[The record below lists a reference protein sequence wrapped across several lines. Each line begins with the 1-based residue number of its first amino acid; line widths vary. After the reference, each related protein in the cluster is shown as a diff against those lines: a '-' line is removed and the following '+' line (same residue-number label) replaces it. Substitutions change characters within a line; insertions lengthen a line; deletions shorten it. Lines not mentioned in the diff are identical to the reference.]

1 MFFKKADYDFLTVC
15 LGNPGEEYRKTRH
28 NAGFLFAEWMEE
40 YKDLKIK
47 RLKFRA
53 LYGEIKLSGKKGLVI
68 LPQTYMN
75 ESGVAV
81 KGYASA
87 YGIKPENIIV
97 VVDDINFPVGQMRI
111 KRKGSSAGHNGM
123 KSIIEH
129 LGSEDFPRI
138 KIGVSPKHEGQDLRD
153 YVLSDF
159 SKADIDALDK
169 LYESVFDAVRLT
181 VEGNID
187 LAMQK
192 YN

>member
-1 MFFKKADYDFLTVC
+1 MFLKKTGYDFMIVC

-28 NAGFLFAEWMEE
+28 NAGFLFAEWMEA

-53 LYGEIKLSGKKGLVI
+53 LYGEIKLGEKRGVVI

-75 ESGVAV
+75 DSGIAV

-87 YGIKPENIIV
+87 YGIKPEDIIV
-97 VVDDINFPVGQMRI
+97 VVDDINFPVGQIRI
-111 KRKGSSAGHNGM
+111 KRKGRSAGHNGM
-123 KSIIEH
+123 ESIIAC
-129 LGSEDFPRI
+129 LGSDNFPRV
-138 KIGVSPKHEGQDLRD
+138 KIGISPKHEGQDLRD

-159 SKADIDALDK
+159 TKADIETLEK
-169 LYESVFDAVRLT
+169 LYESVYDAVRLT

>member
-159 SKADIDALDK
+159 SKADIDTLDK

>member
-97 VVDDINFPVGQMRI
+97 VVDYINFPVGQMPI

-159 SKADIDALDK
+159 SKADIDTLDK

>member
-169 LYESVFDAVRLT
+169 LYES
-181 VEGNID
+181 
-187 LAMQK
+187 
-192 YN
+192 

>member
-159 SKADIDALDK
+159 SKADIETLDK
-169 LYESVFDAVRLT
+169 LYESVYDAVCLT

>member
-1 MFFKKADYDFLTVC
+1 MFFKKDNYEFLLVC

-40 YKDLKIK
+40 YKSLKIR

-53 LYGEIKLSGKKGLVI
+53 LYGDMKLGDKKGLVI

-75 ESGVAV
+75 DSGIAV

-87 YGIKPENIIV
+87 YGIKPEKIIV
-97 VVDDINFPVGQMRI
+97 VVDDINFPVGQIRI

-138 KIGVSPKHEGQDLRD
+138 KIGVSPKREGQDLRD

-159 SKADIDALDK
+159 TKADIETLDK
-169 LYESVFDAVRLT
+169 LYESVYDAVCLT
-181 VEGNID
+181 VGGDID

>member
-159 SKADIDALDK
+159 SKADIDVLDK